1 MNKPRIKER
10 GQGVKPS
17 KTAYIHMRV
26 LPGDKEKLAKL
37 AKYYNVSLSEYLVN
51 CGLMQGDDK

>member
-1 MNKPRIKER
+1 MNKPRSKER

-26 LPGDKEKLAKL
+26 TPEVKVLLKTRANING
-37 AKYYNVSLSEYLVN
+37 VSLTDYLVN
-51 CGLMQGDDK
+51 MGLGGDK

>member
-1 MNKPRIKER
+1 MNKPRAKER

-26 LPGDKEKLAKL
+26 TPEVKVLLKTRANING
-37 AKYYNVSLSEYLVN
+37 VSLTDYLIN
-51 CGLMQGDDK
+51 CGLQEVS